1 MTKRTLRSVTA
12 ERLKGY
18 YAFSDAVVATIAD
31 FADTQAEYD
40 SYQAFFSSVGV
51 STSTTLYVN
60 ERGNAVP
67 VIDISPK
74 ADISKG
80 TIVVHMPMANPL
92 DPNQLYQ
99 IATIVGT
106 NPGYRVIGFG
116 NPSGKPYRFK
126 EQNLTIVNRLRIA
139 TRRTLRPLV
148 DAELS
153 YLESQHIT
161 DATHVGYSYGA
172 AKALIESGLQTK
184 DSVKGLVV
192 IELVS
197 HPRALKQLASD
208 FKSTLAPLGEYADR
222 PGLETYLEA
231 RRNSIAGKEVQR
243 GLIRPINLTIGFIL
257 ARLDLL
263 KMLKDFSAKNP
274 TVPITIAWGSKSE
287 LVDDALTQTAVRDL
301 KETGASV
308 QAIRLSGLH
317 HALANDIHLHA
328 AIIRQALEE
337 IEG

>member
-1 MTKRTLRSVTA
+1 VTKRSLRSATT

-60 ERGNAVP
+60 EWGSAVP
-67 VIDISPK
+67 VIDLSPK
-74 ADISKG
+74 GISKG
-80 TIVVHMPMANPL
+80 TIVVHLPMANPL

-106 NPGYRVIGFG
+106 NPDYRVIGFG

-126 EQNLTIVNRLRIA
+126 EQNLTILNRLRIA

-153 YLESQHIT
+153 YLESQRIT

-172 AKALIESGLQTK
+172 AKALIESGLQAK
-184 DSVKGLVV
+184 DNVRGLVV

-197 HPRALKQLASD
+197 HPRGLKQLASD

-243 GLIRPINLTIGFIL
+243 GLVRPINLAIGFIL

-263 KMLKDFSAKNP
+263 KLLKDFTVKNP
-274 TVPITIAWGSKSE
+274 AVPITIAWGSKSE
-287 LVDDALTQTAVRDL
+287 LVDDALMQTAVREL
-301 KETGASV
+301 KETGAPV
-308 QAIRLSGLH
+308 QAIRLPGLH